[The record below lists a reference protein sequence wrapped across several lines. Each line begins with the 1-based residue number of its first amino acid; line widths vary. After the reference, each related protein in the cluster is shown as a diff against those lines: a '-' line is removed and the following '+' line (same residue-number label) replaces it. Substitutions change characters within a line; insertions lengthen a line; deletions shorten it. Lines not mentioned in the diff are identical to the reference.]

1 MTIDK
6 IRNDLNNKLND
17 KFHFIYNGA
26 RNQIEEFEGKIVNL
40 YNYVFIVKVDDTEI
54 KKSFSYTDILIGNL
68 VVCKKM

>member
-17 KFHFIYNGA
+17 QFHFIYNGA